1 MLMEYTIIARYKI
14 VVNMITE
21 LIIHTH
27 IVSVTVDVP
36 KTSIIMG
43 KIHYKGHCINFFIFD
58 DRSGTSVIPYVNAV
72 KVIVKQKFNRSH

>member
-1 MLMEYTIIARYKI
+1 MEYTIIARYKI

-36 KTSIIMG
+36 KTSIIMR
-43 KIHYKGHCINFFIFD
+43 KIHYKGHCVDFF
-58 DRSGTSVIPYVNAV
+58 YL
-72 KVIVKQKFNRSH
+72 